1 MKLSQR
7 LRAGL
12 ALLSATVGIA
22 AAVLPDDWIG
32 ARFGFSPDGGNGLA
46 EFLWA
51 AAPLALAAVLAL
63 SLLRA
68 RHRTAARL

>member
-1 MKLSQR
+1 MTFSPR

-12 ALLSATVGIA
+12 ALLSTAVGITA
-22 AAVLPDDWIG
+22 AFLPDDWIEQ
-32 ARFGFSPDGGNGLA
+32 RLGFSPDGGNGFA

-51 AAPLALAAVLAL
+51 AVPLALAAVLAL

-68 RHRTAARL
+68 HPRTAARD

>member
-1 MKLSQR
+1 MTLSTR
-7 LRAGL
+7 WRAGL
-12 ALLSATVGIA
+12 AILSAAAGIT
-22 AAVLPDDWIG
+22 AAVLPDDWIEQ
-32 ARFGFSPDGGNGLA
+32 RFGFSPDGGNGWA

-51 AAPLALAAVLAL
+51 AVPLALAAVLAL

>member
-1 MKLSQR
+1 MKFAPC

-12 ALLSATVGIA
+12 AALSAAAGIRA
-22 AAVLPDDWIG
+22 AILPEDWIEQ
-32 ARFGFSPDGGNGLA
+32 RFGFSPDGGNGLA

-51 AAPLALAAVLAL
+51 AVPLALAAVLAL

-68 RHRTAARL
+68 HHRIATRL